1 MTSRLADGCPSMGTR
16 HAGDMEISQ
25 ALEAARARQQSVLT
39 TIKRDG
45 LPQLSNVVHAVD
57 ETGLVRVSITAT
69 RAKYHNLRR
78 TPWAA
83 LHVNGHDFWSYAV
96 LECDAE
102 LSAVATDPHDAT
114 VEELVTLYRAVAGKD
129 HPDWDDYRRAMVAD
143 QRVVLRLLP
152 RRAYGLLR

>member
-1 MTSRLADGCPSMGTR
+1 
-16 HAGDMEISQ
+16 MEISE

-45 LPQLSNVVHAVD
+45 LPQLSNVVHAVGED
-57 ETGLVRVSITAT
+57 GLIRVSITAT

-83 LHVNGHDFWSYAV
+83 LHVNGQDFWSYAV
-96 LECDAE
+96 LECDAQ
-102 LSAVATDPHDAT
+102 LSDVAADPHDAAT
-114 VEELVTLYRAVAGKD
+114 DELVALYPAVAGKD
-129 HPDWDDYRRAMVAD
+129 HPDWEEYRRAMVD
-143 QRVVLRLLP
+143 DRRVVLRLRP

>member
-1 MTSRLADGCPSMGTR
+1 
-16 HAGDMEISQ
+16 MEISQ

-45 LPQLSNVVHAVD
+45 RPQLSNVMHAVGED
-57 ETGLVRVSITAT
+57 GLIRVSITAT
-69 RAKYHNLRR
+69 RAKYHNVRR

-102 LSAVATDPHDAT
+102 LSDVAADPHDAA
-114 VEELVTLYRAVAGKD
+114 VDELVALYSAVAGKD
-129 HPDWDDYRRAMVAD
+129 HPDWEEYRRSMVTD
-143 QRVVLRLLP
+143 QRVVLRLRP
-152 RRAYGLLR
+152 TRAYGLLR

>member
-1 MTSRLADGCPSMGTR
+1 
-16 HAGDMEISQ
+16 MEISQ
-25 ALEAARARQQSVLT
+25 ALEAARARHESVLT

-45 LPQLSNVVHAVD
+45 LPQLSNVVHAVGED
-57 ETGLVRVSITAT
+57 GIIRVSITAT

-83 LHVNGHDFWSYAV
+83 LHVNGQDFWSYAV

-102 LSAVATDPHDAT
+102 LSAIATDPHDEAAD
-114 VEELVTLYRAVAGKD
+114 ELVALYPAVAGKD
-129 HPDWDDYRRAMVAD
+129 HPDWEEYRRAMVAD
-143 QRVVLRLLP
+143 QRVVLRLRP

>member
-1 MTSRLADGCPSMGTR
+1 
-16 HAGDMEISQ
+16 MEISQ
-25 ALEAARARQQSVLT
+25 AIEAARARRQSVLT

-57 ETGLVRVSITAT
+57 DTGLVRVSITAT

-83 LHVNGHDFWSYAV
+83 LHVNGQDFWSYAV
-96 LECDAE
+96 MECDAE

-143 QRVVLRLLP
+143 QRVVLRLRP

>member
-1 MTSRLADGCPSMGTR
+1 
-16 HAGDMEISQ
+16 MEISE
-25 ALEAARARQQSVLT
+25 ALSAARARNQSVLT

-57 ETGLVRVSITAT
+57 EDGLIRVSITAT

-83 LHVNGHDFWSYAV
+83 LHVNGTDFWSYAV

-102 LSAVATDPHDAT
+102 LSDIAKDPHDAAAD
-114 VEELVTLYRAVAGKD
+114 ELVALYPAVAGKD
-129 HPDWDDYRRAMVAD
+129 HPDWEEYRRAMVDD
-143 QRVVLRLLP
+143 QRVVLRLRP
-152 RRAYGLLR
+152 SRAYGLLR

>member
-1 MTSRLADGCPSMGTR
+1 
-16 HAGDMEISQ
+16 MEISE

-45 LPQLSNVVHAVD
+45 LPQLSNVVHAVGED
-57 ETGLVRVSITAT
+57 GLIRVSITAT

-83 LHVNGHDFWSYAV
+83 LHVNGTDFWSYAV

-102 LSAVATDPHDAT
+102 LSEVATDPHDAAAD
-114 VEELVTLYRAVAGKD
+114 ELVALYPAVAGKD
-129 HPDWDDYRRAMVAD
+129 HPDWEEYRRAMVDD
-143 QRVVLRLLP
+143 QRVVLRLRP
-152 RRAYGLLR
+152 TRAYGLLR

>member
-1 MTSRLADGCPSMGTR
+1 
-16 HAGDMEISQ
+16 MEISE

-45 LPQLSNVVHAVD
+45 LPQLSNVVHAVGED
-57 ETGLVRVSITAT
+57 GLIRVSITAT

-83 LHVNGHDFWSYAV
+83 LHVNGQDFWSYAV
-96 LECDAE
+96 LECDAQ
-102 LSAVATDPHDAT
+102 LSDVAADPHDAAAD
-114 VEELVTLYRAVAGKD
+114 ELVALYPAVAGKD
-129 HPDWDDYRRAMVAD
+129 HPDWEEYRRAMVD
-143 QRVVLRLLP
+143 DRRVVLRLRP